1 MTLEWRNGRIVL
13 PDLLVLRAKE
23 EPMQFKGHVL
33 DGDEQQ
39 RLGKALLLRREELDE
54 EDLDAVFPEDQSD
67 AIEKLSLVWEAY
79 GSEYLF
85 VGYSADGQ
93 SFRGWYHIPKEPQY
107 PKRMVSLER
116 LSRDPNQ
123 LGRVDEFIW
132 P

>member
-1 MTLEWRNGRIVL
+1 GPLGRAGAAEQGERAEIGQRFQHLPLCMTLEWRNGRIVL

-85 VGYSADGQ
+85 VGYSAD
-93 SFRGWYHIPKEPQY
+93 
-107 PKRMVSLER
+107 
-116 LSRDPNQ
+116 
-123 LGRVDEFIW
+123 
-132 P
+132 